1 MTILCFLQNLW
12 LKNPDRWKEYID
24 RNEARRP
31 EIIAHLL
38 LAYGCLTG
46 RRIKACFGD
55 LLPHMIFEE
64 ASREIAG
71 DPRTI
76 CPPDP
81 EHIKA
86 CIEKYKPKVVLTF
99 GKVAAATV
107 RPHFIAWGLFNP
119 RPDGAR
125 FIALPHPAARQKDTV
140 AKLRAAA
147 AQIRGILNREGAK
160 ELVNGN

>member
-12 LKNPDRWKEYID
+12 LKNPERWKEYID

-71 DPRTI
+71 DPRTV
-76 CPPDP
+76 CPPDL
-81 EHIKA
+81 EHIRA
-86 CIEKYKPKVVLTF
+86 CLEKYKPKVVLTF
-99 GKVAAATV
+99 GKVAAAAV
-107 RPHFIAWGLFNP
+107 APLCKNIYIVAC
-119 RPDGAR
+119 
-125 FIALPHPAARQKDTV
+125 PHPAARQKDAV
-140 AKLRAAA
+140 AKLQAAA
-147 AQIRGILNREGAK
+147 VQIRRLI
-160 ELVNGN
+160 